1 MTTITSKVAFKN
13 RLNRISA
20 DTVVSDLVECMTWAK
35 GQLVE
40 HNNATATRDIFNAIK
55 TIAKKPKGFTAK
67 NFLEYFEAHGLKYN
81 KKEKTFSLQK
91 GATEDLFE
99 TINPSFWEDLPE
111 IPTKTKSNLEKALD
125 AIKKLEAGE
134 MQTLIE
140 QLNLINMDQ
149 ELAQAA

>member
-1 MTTITSKVAFKN
+1 MYFTVLLWFK
-13 RLNRISA
+13 
-20 DTVVSDLVECMTWAK
+20 
-35 GQLVE
+35 
-40 HNNATATRDIFNAIK
+40 
-55 TIAKKPKGFTAK
+55 
-67 NFLEYFEAHGLKYN
+67 KYN

-91 GATEDLFE
+91 GATKNLFE

-149 ELAQAA
+149 ELAEAA

>member
-91 GATEDLFE
+91 GATKNLFE

-134 MQTLIE
+134 MQTLLE

-149 ELAQAA
+149 ELAEAA

>member
-20 DTVVSDLVECMTWAK
+20 DTVVSDLIECMTWAK

-91 GATEDLFE
+91 GATKDLFE
-99 TINPSFWEDLPE
+99 TINPSFWDDVPE
-111 IPTKTKSNLEKALD
+111 VPPKTKSNLEKALD